1 MKSTNK
7 IFKIFLKHEIF
18 IDILI
23 SIIMLTFMVFLFKF
37 FPDDDFLGKTVM
49 LYNVVEAMS
58 IILIVIDEMLDD
70 EKIKIFCF
78 QRKAY
83 LNSKFMCLAFR
94 ALFISIVI
102 ILILTFI
109 NTGSKISIG
118 EGTEK
123 YFSSSFQFIILMIT
137 FIISMGLIGMLDLV
151 SRNTFSFKNK
161 SSQNVFFLMSAYVGY
176 MSLFYILLLIF
187 LENKWL
193 IILLISWIINILLIK
208 TIVKRYK
215 NKSEI

>member
-137 FIISMGLIGMLDLV
+137 FTISMGLIGMLDLV